1 MAAIKQYVSEPGG
14 EFKGVPIAAND
25 NQPVLA
31 IVQAFD
37 FREEDIPPRDW
48 IVPGVLIRG
57 HVSLLVAPPGAGK
70 SLFTLQ
76 LTTAAARGLRPVGIH
91 RELMTAATR

>member
-1 MAAIKQYVSEPGG
+1 MGNLSAFKSEPGG
-14 EFKGVPIAAND
+14 QFQPVPVPEKPVAAND
-25 NQPVLA
+25 NQQMLA

-76 LTTAAARGLRPVGIH
+76 LTTAAARGL
-91 RELMTAATR
+91 A